1 MASKVRLDRRL
12 VELGLASSRQ
22 RATTLIEAGVVRI
35 DGIRATKSSTQVD
48 IARAITLEKP
58 DHPWVSRGAL
68 KLLSVLDP
76 MGVSVAEKTCAD
88 LGCSTGG
95 FTEVLLSR
103 GARCVYA
110 VDVGRGLLHW
120 KLRND
125 PRVHLYEGVNARHLD
140 ELPEPIDLLVG
151 DLSFI
156 SLRSILPTVHRL
168 LRPGGEAVLLIKP
181 QFEVG
186 RKAIGK
192 RGKVRSEEDRQ
203 RAIEELKAVS
213 EDLGFSYMNG
223 QDSGLAGA
231 RSGNLEHFMHLK
243 RRS

>member
-22 RATTLIEAGVVRI
+22 RATTLIEAGVVKI
-35 DGIRATKSSTQVD
+35 DGIRATKASTQVD

-76 MGVSVAEKTCAD
+76 MEVSVAGKTCAD

-110 VDVGRGLLHW
+110 VDVGRRLLHW
-120 KLRND
+120 RLRGD
-125 PRVHLYEGVNARHLD
+125 PRVHLFEGVNARHL
-140 ELPEPIDLLVG
+140 EALPEPIDLLVG

-156 SLRSILPTVHRL
+156 SLKSILPTVHRL
-168 LRPGGEAVLLIKP
+168 LQPEGEAVLLIKP

-186 RKAIGK
+186 RKALGK
-192 RGKVRSEEDRQ
+192 RGKVRSEEDRLA
-203 RAIEELKAVS
+203 AIEALKGVA
-213 EDLGFSYMNG
+213 EDLGFSYLKG
-223 QDSGLAGA
+223 KDSGLAGA
-231 RSGNLEHFMHLK
+231 RSGNVEHFMHLK
-243 RRS
+243 RQA